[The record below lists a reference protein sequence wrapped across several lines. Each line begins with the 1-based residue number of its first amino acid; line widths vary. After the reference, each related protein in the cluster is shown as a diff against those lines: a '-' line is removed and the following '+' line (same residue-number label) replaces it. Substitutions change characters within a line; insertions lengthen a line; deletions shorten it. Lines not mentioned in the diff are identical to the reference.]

1 MSLKIIGG
9 GNMSETSE
17 KKHTNPVYKK
27 LAQLLDTIPNGFP
40 ATKSGVELKLLAK
53 LFSPEEAELALH
65 LKLTPQSAELVARS
79 AGGDPQA
86 LEGNLKRM
94 VGKGLIRMKRGEKGP
109 VFGLMPFV
117 VGIYEMQIG
126 RMDEEMARLFEDYYK
141 EAYHKVMTAKPAIH
155 RVIPVEQAVQ
165 VGVSVLPYERASDI
179 LSQAQSWGVLDCICR
194 TQQKLI
200 GKGCEHPIN
209 ICMVFS
215 KKPNAY
221 DKAKVIRPLTKEE
234 ALEMLRRAEE
244 AGLVHTAGN
253 HLDDIDYICN
263 CCSCGCAILRG
274 AAEFGILSIVEPSAF
289 QISVNEDSCVGCE
302 LCIDRCQ
309 FKALSMADGICKV
322 DLQRCFGCGICVPS
336 CADGALNLVP
346 RQPDQVKSPPGS
358 LADWMMERAAVR
370 GLDPEKL
377 EQILGKIK

>member
-1 MSLKIIGG
+1 MG
-9 GNMSETSE
+9 ETSE

-53 LFSPEEAELALH
+53 LFTPGDAALALQ
-65 LKLTPQSAELVARS
+65 LKLTPQSAEQIAKS

-86 LEGNLKRM
+86 LEENLKSM
-94 VGKGLIRMKRGEKGP
+94 KDKGLIRMKRGEKGP

-126 RMDEEMARLFEDYYK
+126 RMDEEMARLFEEYYK
-141 EAYHKVMTAKPAIH
+141 EAYHQVMAAKPSIH

-165 VGVSVLPYERASDI
+165 VGVAVLPYERASDI
-179 LSQAQSWGVLDCICR
+179 LSQAQSWGVMDCICR
-194 TQQKLI
+194 VQQKLV
-200 GKGCEHPIN
+200 GKGCEHPVN

-221 DKAKVIRPLTKEE
+221 DKAKVIKPLTKEG
-234 ALEMLRRAEE
+234 ALEVLRRAEE

-253 HLDDIDYICN
+253 HLGDIDYICN
-263 CCSCGCAILRG
+263 CCACGCAILRG
-274 AAEFGILSIVEPSAF
+274 AAEFGMLSIVEPSAF

-309 FKALSMADGICKV
+309 FKALSMTDGICKV
-322 DLQRCFGCGICVPS
+322 DLQRCFGCGICVSS
-336 CADGALNLVP
+336 CADGAFSLVP
-346 RQPDQVKSPPGS
+346 RSTEQVKSPPGS
-358 LADWMMERAAVR
+358 LAEWMMERAAVR
-370 GLDPEKL
+370 GLDIEKL
-377 EQILGKIK
+377 EQIIGKIK

>member
-1 MSLKIIGG
+1 MG
-9 GNMSETSE
+9 ETSE

-53 LFSPEEAELALH
+53 LFAPEDAALALQ
-65 LKLTPQSAELVARS
+65 LKLTPQSAEQIAKS

-86 LEGNLKRM
+86 LEENLKSM
-94 VGKGLIRMKRGEKGP
+94 KDKGLIRMKRGEKGP

-126 RMDEEMARLFEDYYK
+126 RMDEEMARLFEEYYK
-141 EAYHKVMTAKPAIH
+141 EAYHQVMAAKPSIH

-165 VGVSVLPYERASDI
+165 VGVAVLPYERASDI
-179 LSQAQSWGVLDCICR
+179 LSQAQSWGVMDCICR
-194 TQQKLI
+194 VQQKLV
-200 GKGCEHPIN
+200 GKGCEHPVN

-221 DKAKVIRPLTKEE
+221 DKAKVIKPLTKEG
-234 ALEMLRRAEE
+234 ALEVLRRAEE

-253 HLDDIDYICN
+253 HLGDIDYICN
-263 CCSCGCAILRG
+263 CCACGCAILRG
-274 AAEFGILSIVEPSAF
+274 AAEFGMLSIVEPSAF
-289 QISVNEDSCVGCE
+289 LISVNEDSCVGCE

-309 FKALSMADGICKV
+309 FKALSMTDGICKV
-322 DLQRCFGCGICVPS
+322 DLQRCFGCGICVSS
-336 CADGALNLVP
+336 CADGAFSLVP
-346 RQPDQVKSPPGS
+346 RSTEQVKSPPGS
-358 LADWMMERAAVR
+358 LAEWMMERAAVR
-370 GLDPEKL
+370 GLDMEKL
-377 EQILGKIK
+377 EQIIGKIK